1 MALQSIDVTDPW
13 EEFQNEVSSELERSR
28 RVLGEVTLMVEQ
40 SETELA
46 KLTQRNALIT
56 GQLQQVQSNFDTM
69 PRADIR
75 TAYANAMDAQ
85 QRLLVMRGQIEKM
98 KSDQSHLQE
107 YVTCLEKM
115 QSFMGDGKGQGQ
127 VKSPRN
133 NNGSNILEM
142 TISAQEAERQRLSRQ
157 MHDGPAQALSNFI
170 VQTEIASRLFDMDP
184 SKAKE
189 ELNNLRS
196 AALNTFQKVR
206 SFIFEL
212 RPMMLDDLGLVP
224 TLRRYVD
231 AFKEQTG
238 VAAHL
243 AIKGKERR
251 LEPFLE
257 VMIFRATQ
265 ELMGNAAR
273 HNSDS
278 AAKIQVNIQIGVED
292 NLVKVF
298 VGDNGKGFDPE
309 AVAESDGLG
318 LKIIRERVEMLGGYM
333 EIDSAIG
340 QGSKIAFQ
348 VPCLEAGANGT
359 ENKIQ

>member
-13 EEFQNEVSSELERSR
+13 EDFQKEVLTELERSR
-28 RVLGEVTLMVEQ
+28 RVLSEVTLMVEQ
-40 SETELA
+40 SETELT

-56 GQLQQVQSNFDTM
+56 GQLQQVQSNFDSM
-69 PRADIR
+69 PRSDIR
-75 TAYANAMDAQ
+75 TAYTNAMDAQ

-98 KSDQSHLQE
+98 KSDQTHLQAL
-107 YVTCLEKM
+107 VTYLEKA
-115 QSFMGDGKGQGQ
+115 QSFMGEGKSV
-127 VKSPRN
+127 VKAPRN
-133 NNGSNILEM
+133 SSGSNILEM

-170 VQTEIASRLFDMDP
+170 VQTEIATRLFDMDP

-189 ELNNLRS
+189 ELNNLKS
-196 AALNTFQKVR
+196 AAMSTFQKVR
-206 SFIFEL
+206 TFIFEL
-212 RPMMLDDLGLVP
+212 RPMMLDDLGLFP

-238 VAAHL
+238 MDVHL

-257 VMIFRATQ
+257 VMLFRATQ

-278 AAKIQVNIQIGVED
+278 AAKVQINVQIGVED

-298 VGDNGKGFDPE
+298 VGDNGKGFDLD
-309 AVAESDGLG
+309 AVAESGGLG

-340 QGSKIAFQ
+340 QGSKISFQ
-348 VPCLEAGANGT
+348 VPCLEANVTGAEKKNS
-359 ENKIQ
+359 

>member
-13 EEFQNEVSSELERSR
+13 EDFQKEVQTVLERSR
-28 RVLGEVTLMVEQ
+28 RVLSEVTLMVEQ
-40 SETELA
+40 SETELT

-56 GQLQQVQSNFDTM
+56 GQLQQVQSNFDSM
-69 PRADIR
+69 PRSDIR

-85 QRLLVMRGQIEKM
+85 QRLLVMRGQIDKM
-98 KSDQSHLQE
+98 KSDQTHLQE
-107 YVTCLEKM
+107 FVTYLEKA
-115 QSFMGDGKGQGQ
+115 QSFMGEGKSV
-127 VKSPRN
+127 VKPARN
-133 NNGSNILEM
+133 SSGSNILEM

-170 VQTEIASRLFDMDP
+170 VQTEIATRLFDMDP

-189 ELNNLRS
+189 ELNNLKS
-196 AALNTFQKVR
+196 AAMSTFQKVR

-212 RPMMLDDLGLVP
+212 RPMMLDDLGLFP

-238 VAAHL
+238 VDVHL

-278 AAKIQVNIQIGVED
+278 AAKVQINVQIGVED

-309 AVAESDGLG
+309 AVAQSGGLG
-318 LKIIRERVEMLGGYM
+318 LKIIRERVEMLGGYI

-340 QGSKIAFQ
+340 QGSKISFQ
-348 VPCLEAGANGT
+348 VPCLEADATGL
-359 ENKIQ
+359 EKNKL

>member
-1 MALQSIDVTDPW
+1 
-13 EEFQNEVSSELERSR
+13 
-28 RVLGEVTLMVEQ
+28 
-40 SETELA
+40 
-46 KLTQRNALIT
+46 
-56 GQLQQVQSNFDTM
+56 
-69 PRADIR
+69 
-75 TAYANAMDAQ
+75 MDAQ
-85 QRLLVMRGQIEKM
+85 QRLLVMRGQIDKM

-107 YVTCLEKM
+107 FVTYLEKA
-115 QSFMGDGKGQGQ
+115 QSFMGEGKSQT
-127 VKSPRN
+127 KPARNN

-170 VQTEIASRLFDMDP
+170 VQTEIATRLFDMDP

-189 ELNNLRS
+189 ELNNLKS
-196 AALNTFQKVR
+196 AAMTTFQKVR

-212 RPMMLDDLGLVP
+212 RPMMLDDLGLFP
-224 TLRRYVD
+224 TLKRYVD
-231 AFKEQTG
+231 AYKEQTG
-238 VAAHL
+238 VAVHL

-278 AAKIQVNIQIGVED
+278 AAKIQVNVQIGVED

-309 AVAESDGLG
+309 AVASSGGLG

-340 QGSKIAFQ
+340 QGSKISFQ
-348 VPCLEAGANGT
+348 VPCLEADSTGLDK
-359 ENKIQ
+359 NKL

>member
-1 MALQSIDVTDPW
+1 MALKSINDTDPW
-13 EEFQNEVSSELERSR
+13 EDFQKEVQTVLERSR
-28 RVLGEVTLMVEQ
+28 RVLNEVTLMVEQ
-40 SETELA
+40 SENELA

-69 PRADIR
+69 PRSDIR
-75 TAYANAMDAQ
+75 NAYANAMDAQ

-107 YVTCLEKM
+107 FVTYLEKA
-115 QSFMGDGKGQGQ
+115 QSFMGDGKSL
-127 VKSPRN
+127 VKPARN
-133 NNGSNILEM
+133 TSSSNILEM

-170 VQTEIASRLFDMDP
+170 VQTEIATRLFDMDP

-189 ELNNLRS
+189 ELNNLKS
-196 AALNTFQKVR
+196 AAMSTFQKVR

-212 RPMMLDDLGLVP
+212 RPMMLDDLGLIP

-238 VAAHL
+238 VDVHL
-243 AIKGKERR
+243 AVKGKERR

-278 AAKIQVNIQIGVED
+278 AAKIQINVQIGIED

-298 VGDNGKGFDPE
+298 VGDNGKGFDPD
-309 AVAESDGLG
+309 AVAEIGGLG
-318 LKIIRERVEMLGGYM
+318 LKIIRERVELLGGYM
-333 EIDSAIG
+333 EVESAIG
-340 QGSKIAFQ
+340 QGSKISFQ
-348 VPCLEAGANGT
+348 VPCLEADMTKATIND
-359 ENKIQ
+359 N

>member
-1 MALQSIDVTDPW
+1 MALQSIDYTDPW
-13 EEFQNEVSSELERSR
+13 EDFQKDVQTELERSR
-28 RVLGEVTLMVEQ
+28 KVLSEVTLMVEQ
-40 SETELA
+40 SETELT

-56 GQLQQVQSNFDTM
+56 GQLQQVQANFDSM
-69 PRADIR
+69 PRSDIR
-75 TAYANAMDAQ
+75 SAYTNAMDAQ

-98 KSDQSHLQE
+98 KSDQTHLQQL
-107 YVTCLEKM
+107 VTYLEKA
-115 QSFMGDGKGQGQ
+115 QSFTGEGRSQ
-127 VKSPRN
+127 VKPSKN
-133 NNGSNILEM
+133 SSGSNILEM

-170 VQTEIASRLFDMDP
+170 VQTEIATRLFDMDP

-189 ELNNLRS
+189 ELNNLKS
-196 AALNTFQKVR
+196 AAMSTFQKVR
-206 SFIFEL
+206 TFIFEL
-212 RPMMLDDLGLVP
+212 RPMMLDDLGLFP

-231 AFKEQTG
+231 SFKEQTG
-238 VAAHL
+238 MDVHL

-278 AAKIQVNIQIGVED
+278 AAKVQINVQIGVED

-309 AVAESDGLG
+309 ALAESGGLG

-340 QGSKIAFQ
+340 QGCKISFQ
-348 VPCLEAGANGT
+348 VPCLEADMTGI
-359 ENKIQ
+359 EKKSL